1 MKYCYKL
8 SSVCGNVY
16 GNGHEKMYGDI
27 IKYFSDGIEY
37 PVNMR
42 DALGTIQLLN
52 SFYLSDE
59 SKDWQLIA
67 KGGDSNR
74 LGRVDES
81 LAQLYRTSVNINDMT
96 D

>member
-1 MKYCYKL
+1 MT
-8 SSVCGNVY
+8 
-16 GNGHEKMYGDI
+16 
-27 IKYFSDGIEY
+27 
-37 PVNMR
+37 

-59 SKDWQLIA
+59 SKDWQTIA

-74 LGRVDES
+74 LGRFDEG
-81 LAQLYRTSVNINDMT
+81 LAQLYRTNLIAKDIT